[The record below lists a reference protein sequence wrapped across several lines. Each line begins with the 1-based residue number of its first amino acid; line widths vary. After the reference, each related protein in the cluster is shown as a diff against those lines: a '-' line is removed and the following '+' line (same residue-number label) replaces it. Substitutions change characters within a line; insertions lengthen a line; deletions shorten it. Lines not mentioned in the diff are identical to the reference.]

1 MPERALQLTFVI
13 CTRNDGYMG
22 NPMWRLQ
29 TSLNYLAAQVAGL
42 GRMAEV
48 DVIVT
53 DWGSKSPVHE
63 VLKLSP
69 AAAEFTSF
77 LVVPPETAAACNQDS
92 PFAEVFAINAAVRR
106 ARGRYVARIDQD
118 TLVTAEFLT
127 NFFAHVASAT
137 ASANAETDPMGL
149 MFSARRQVPYFVS
162 RNESPMATIA
172 AIIRTWQG
180 VAVPEEANPFYN
192 SPVGVIL
199 CHRRLWHEARGYD
212 ERLIYYWYMDLD
224 FAKRIHLRHP
234 LFNFGERFGYDVFH
248 LEHFPLWHWRG
259 THRQLNPEST
269 RVAPAT
275 EIAVNSSDWG
285 LAEHPFEFVRATASS
300 SAGAL
305 DQNTGQLHRGQLVYW
320 RSGAW
325 MWMHRLRLA
334 LARLAR
340 RLRPR

>member
-1 MPERALQLTFVI
+1 
-13 CTRNDGYMG
+13 MG

-29 TSLNYLAAQVAGL
+29 TSLNYLAAQVVGL

-69 AAAEFTSF
+69 AAVELTSF

-106 ARGRYVARIDQD
+106 ARGRYIARIDQD
-118 TLVTAEFLT
+118 TLVTADFLT
-127 NFFAHVASAT
+127 NFFDHVVSAT
-137 ASANAETDPMGL
+137 DSTNAETDPMGL

-172 AIIRTWQG
+172 AVIRTWQG

-285 LAEHPFEFVRATASS
+285 LAEHTFDFVRATASS